1 MMKPEDGVQQKQMK
15 TVFMLKNLGDT
26 ALKAVNQITPDD
38 LTVGTEE
45 EKDTQTDTCDFSA
58 CNGFTLKTTVFENE
72 ITFGQCQFPV
82 EGTKEDFFCFVNANS
97 ACEDKVLF
105 GGEEDSLYVTKLG
118 CKDPKAPLPRFL
130 SFFGGGFSFSSRSS
144 RRSSWSGRSRSSSFS
159 FGFGGF
165 SLFGR

>member
-38 LTVGTEE
+38 LTVGTEAD
-45 EKDTQTDTCDFSA
+45 KDTQTDTCDFSA

-105 GGEEDSLYVTKLG
+105 GGEEESLYVTKLG

-130 SFFGGGFSFSSRSS
+130 FGLFGGGFSS
-144 RRSSWSGRSRSSSFS
+144 RRSSRGRSRSSGFS
-159 FGFGGF
+159 FGF
-165 SLFGR
+165 